1 MIHSRLVTDVVTS
14 GTQTQ
19 TRNVETS
26 EMDTMEQT
34 RVAVQAL
41 QDIANDIQYVNSSS
55 LPMNTTIQNVTLNSG
70 RMIQVVVQGPPDQ
83 VIVGADGVIEAV
95 QQIEIDNSVES
106 IIPVG
111 EQEEI
116 VDSSDIIQNSWS
128 YFGFV
133 PSFCAE
139 LTVTWLS
146 VYTLYRLVDSLI
158 ELYIVHALSLDLF
171 LHSVHTW
178 LLIEY
183 IIKTLDH
190 VNLEP

>member
-146 VYTLYRLVDSLI
+146 VYTLYRLVDSLDVI
-158 ELYIVHALSLDLF
+158 QNSQLRVWVSTCCTDL
-171 LHSVHTW
+171 
-178 LLIEY
+178 
-183 IIKTLDH
+183 
-190 VNLEP
+190 